1 MMYSIEQYELT
12 DPKQVYVS
20 VYTYDS
26 GVEVYLE
33 NDQQTLAK
41 QEIYTIREAIDL
53 AVNMGVPF
61 RFAQ

>member
-41 QEIYTIREAIDL
+41 QEIYTIREAIEL
-53 AVNMGVPF
+53 AAKMGVPF

>member
-20 VYTYDS
+20 VYNYGDN
-26 GVEVYLE
+26 VEVYLE

-41 QEIYTIREAIDL
+41 QEIFSIREAIEL
-53 AVNMGVPF
+53 AANMGVPF